1 MTQKKGLRS
10 YLSLSHDDQK
20 RWTEETTKNKRDN
33 PADKQ
38 IHTRLSN
45 IHKYW
50 PVNQTTLTGV
60 IPFTPDSGSLP
71 KDHPNGIH

>member
-1 MTQKKGLRS
+1 MMIRKDEQRKQQRTK
-10 YLSLSHDDQK
+10 
-20 RWTEETTKNKRDN
+20 ETI

-38 IHTRLSN
+38 ICTGLSN
-45 IHKYW
+45 IHKYQ

-71 KDHPNGIH
+71 KDHPNGTH

>member
-1 MTQKKGLRS
+1 MMI
-10 YLSLSHDDQK
+10 
-20 RWTEETTKNKRDN
+20 KRDEQRRQQRTRETI

-38 IHTRLSN
+38 IRTGLSN
-45 IHKYW
+45 MHKYW